1 MGSFTRSG
9 VARPLAARSTSRL
22 LLPLSL
28 TYQEG
33 VRATCRAQTHLTS
46 STPRI
51 GQREGKAM
59 ETRTGVAPRPA
70 HSQPLPQRLPDA
82 DITCFSLTDDR
93 QEAKA
98 FPRRHRAATSRRA
111 SLLPLHPRDKPLR
124 PISPSTGR
132 EPPPGH
138 CRPALPADA
147 ALPAPSPL
155 PARRPAQLQPRSLA
169 RPGSA
174 PDTCGLSCRASSRRS
189 LSTAG
194 ILALRRGWVQGGWAP
209 GLAAASLPTE
219 AAAAVRLS
227 VRLSV
232 RPSAG
237 CGARRLAALAGPEP
251 EPLTPPSSRP
261 WEEASHGAGLAG
273 GGFLPPLTPRG
284 PAGCVECGAEAP
296 RRRVPLPLRPSCPAH
311 GPGPHTARR
320 ECGSSP
326 QLREMDPGCEGAG
339 LRWK

>member
-1 MGSFTRSG
+1 MTVRKPKPFPDATGL
-9 VARPLAARSTSRL
+9 PPAAEHPCSPCTHGL
-22 LLPLSL
+22 NPPDPYLLPPVGSRPPAPAVPFCPRTPLS
-28 TYQEG
+28 
-33 VRATCRAQTHLTS
+33 
-46 STPRI
+46 
-51 GQREGKAM
+51 
-59 ETRTGVAPRPA
+59 
-70 HSQPLPQRLPDA
+70 
-82 DITCFSLTDDR
+82 
-93 QEAKA
+93 
-98 FPRRHRAATSRRA
+98 
-111 SLLPLHPRDKPLR
+111 PLHPR
-124 PISPSTGR
+124 SP
-132 EPPPGH
+132 
-138 CRPALPADA
+138 PAD
-147 ALPAPSPL
+147 PHSFSRVPW
-155 PARRPAQLQPRSLA
+155 
-169 RPGSA
+169 PGSA
-174 PDTCGLSCRASSRRS
+174 PATCGLSCRASSRRS

>member
-9 VARPLAARSTSRL
+9 VARPLAAKSTSRL

-111 SLLPLHPRDKPLR
+111 SLLPLHPRANPPR

-132 EPPPGH
+132 EPPPGP

-174 PDTCGLSCRASSRRS
+174 PATCGLSCRASSRRS

-194 ILALRRGWVQGGWAP
+194 ILALRRGWVQGGRAP

-219 AAAAVRLS
+219 AAAAVRPS
-227 VRLSV
+227 VCPSV
-232 RPSAG
+232 RPQAAG
-237 CGARRLAALAGPEP
+237 
-251 EPLTPPSSRP
+251 
-261 WEEASHGAGLAG
+261 HGGW
-273 GGFLPPLTPRG
+273 
-284 PAGCVECGAEAP
+284 
-296 RRRVPLPLRPSCPAH
+296 
-311 GPGPHTARR
+311 
-320 ECGSSP
+320 
-326 QLREMDPGCEGAG
+326 
-339 LRWK
+339 LRWRGRSRSRSLLPVPVRGRKRVTGQGWQGAASCRH